1 MLEIEDL
8 HISYDDAPAVWEVTL
23 SIREGQL
30 ISVLGPNGAGKTTL
44 IKAIARL
51 LPVRKGSIRFEGQDI
66 TSMSARDVGA
76 LGLALI
82 PEGRRL
88 FTSMTVEENL
98 EIGCYRRQSRQH
110 RAQSLDQV
118 YSIFPILSERRRQ
131 IAGTMSGGQQQMV
144 AIGRALMARPK
155 LLLID
160 EPSLGLAPIV
170 VGQVFDTLKL
180 IHQAG
185 VSMLLIEQNAVK
197 ALDIAQY
204 AYVLEGGRV
213 VAEGQA
219 ETMLA
224 EPRIRRAYLGLD
236 SSDAS

>member
-8 HISYDDAPAVWEVTL
+8 HVSYDDAPAVWEVTL

-44 IKAIARL
+44 VKAIARL

-88 FTSMTVEENL
+88 FASMTVEENL

-110 RAQSLDQV
+110 RTQSLDQV

-144 AIGRALMARPK
+144 SIGRALMARPK

-185 VSMLLIEQNAVK
+185 VSMLLIEQNAVR

-213 VAEGQA
+213 VAEGKA
-219 ETMLA
+219 ETMLS

-236 SSDAS
+236 ANAG

>member
-1 MLEIEDL
+1 MLEIEGL
-8 HISYDDAPAVWEVTL
+8 HVSYDDAPAIWDVTV
-23 SIREGQL
+23 SIRQGQL
-30 ISVLGPNGAGKTTL
+30 ISILGPNGAGKTTL
-44 IKAIARL
+44 VKATARL
-51 LPVRKGSIRFEGQDI
+51 LPVQKGSIRFEGCDI

-98 EIGCYRRQSRQH
+98 EIGCYRRQSRVF
-110 RAQSLDQV
+110 RKESLDQV
-118 YSIFPILSERRRQ
+118 YGIFPILRERRRQ
-131 IAGTMSGGQQQMV
+131 VAGTMSGGQQQMLS
-144 AIGRALMARPK
+144 IGRALMARPK

-170 VGQVFDTLKL
+170 VTQVFETLKL

-197 ALDIAQY
+197 ALEIAEY
-204 AYVLEGGRV
+204 AYVLESGRI
-213 VAEGQA
+213 VAEGPA
-219 ETMLA
+219 ATMMS
-224 EPRIRRAYLGLD
+224 EPHIRRAYLGLD
-236 SSDAS
+236 GNAG